1 MDIFLLFIKIGTIS
15 FRGSYAAIAIMKE
28 EVVFIR
34 KLITLQLF
42 LDIVSSTHIIPGIKS
57 LKVALHIG
65 KILKGYV
72 GLFIAG
78 VAYLLP
84 SISIAL
90 IIGISYHLF
99 DYSRVLNIFMKV

>member
-1 MDIFLLFIKIGTIS
+1 
-15 FRGSYAAIAIMKE
+15 MKE
-28 EVVFIR
+28 EVVFKR

-42 LDIVSSTHIIPGIKS
+42 LDIVSSTHIILGIKS

-72 GLFIAG
+72 GLCIAG

-90 IIGISYHLF
+90 IFECVYVVVNIGKELCF
-99 DYSRVLNIFMKV
+99 